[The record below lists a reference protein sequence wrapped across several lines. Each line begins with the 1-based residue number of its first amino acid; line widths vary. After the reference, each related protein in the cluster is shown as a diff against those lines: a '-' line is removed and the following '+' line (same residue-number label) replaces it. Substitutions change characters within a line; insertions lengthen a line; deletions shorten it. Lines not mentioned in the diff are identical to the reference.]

1 MLSDVQNDMRNMQLY
16 LCGGEL
22 FVKNLRKQV
31 FLQGISVNNIH
42 CDAFTLKIPSKTD
55 VQRYSAVLNI

>member
-1 MLSDVQNDMRNMQLY
+1 MRNMQVY

-31 FLQGISVNNIH
+31 FLQGISSKNIH
-42 CDAFTLKIPSKTD
+42 CDAFS
-55 VQRYSAVLNI
+55 VQQVSNNLS